1 MHVFPTFDAGY
12 CGAWLS
18 LAISNIYLVLTG
30 YDSFEFSFMTLNQ
43 KVV

>member
-12 CGAWLS
+12 CSAGLS

-30 YDSFEFSFMTLNQ
+30 YDSFEVSFMTLNQ